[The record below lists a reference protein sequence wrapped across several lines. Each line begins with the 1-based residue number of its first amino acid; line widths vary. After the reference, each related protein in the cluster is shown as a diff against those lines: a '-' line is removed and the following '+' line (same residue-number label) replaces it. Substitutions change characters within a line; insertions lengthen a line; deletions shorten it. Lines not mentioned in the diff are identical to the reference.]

1 MDQLND
7 LKHSHN
13 VIGDV
18 GVSGLFFGIEVIE
31 DHEKLTTAS
40 DEAEKIANDMKDH
53 GILISTD
60 GPDHNVLKIKPPMVF
75 TNDNTDQLVET
86 LNKVLMEDNFN

>member
-1 MDQLND
+1 
-7 LKHSHN
+7 
-13 VIGDV
+13 
-18 GVSGLFFGIEVIE
+18 
-31 DHEKLTTAS
+31 
-40 DEAEKIANDMKDH
+40 MKDH
-53 GILISTD
+53 GILISTN